1 MNNESLQN
9 DNPRRWDRA
18 KKIDWTDYGKVKES
32 TLENYVKIVSR
43 LVTIL
48 VLFVLVVFLNI
59 IYYSAFAD
67 FLPHLR
73 ASNTNCYRHGVS
85 DFQNIIS
92 L

>member
-32 TLENYVKIVSR
+32 TLENYVKIFAR
-43 LVTIL
+43 LGTIL

-73 ASNTNCYRHGVS
+73 ASNTNCYRHRVT
-85 DFQNIIS
+85 DF
-92 L
+92 